1 MRRAPFFNFQCLN
14 STALLVVI
22 ALSAWSTWVFAQQSV
37 SELVRQLQSKDP
49 SLCIQAA
56 QALGQLDSLPQEA
69 RSALIKTLKHKNP
82 KVRGY
87 AAQAIGVDK
96 EAVPPLIELLKDHD
110 EFVRESG
117 AAALE
122 KIGPDAK
129 TARPALVHA
138 LKDKGMLVR
147 FFAALALVEI
157 DPTTGEAVN
166 PLVEVLNQKSGR
178 AQWFRHQAAEAL
190 RKIGTPQALKALK
203 GYEE

>member
-1 MRRAPFFNFQCLN
+1 MRQVIRSKFSQLGSVAF
-14 STALLVVI
+14 LLLI
-22 ALSAWSTWVFAQQSV
+22 ALSIRNVPLLAQQSV

-69 RSALIKTLKHKNP
+69 RLALIKTLKHKNP

-96 EAVPPLIELLKDHD
+96 EAVPPLIELLKDQD

-157 DPTTGEAVN
+157 DPTTVEAVD

-190 RKIGTPQALKALK
+190 RKIGTPQALEALK